1 MSVENKN
8 VNNDPTQEK
17 IKFILELFNSNKLI
31 ETKKEIEKQLIKY
44 SKSSVLFNIL
54 GAVLA
59 EQNKPQEALENYNK
73 SIKINPNYS
82 QAYNNL
88 GVCLYKL
95 GKIDEAIQGYRKA
108 IEIQP
113 KHAGAYNNLG
123 AVFKELGKHK
133 KSITCFQKAIEI
145 QPKHADAYN
154 NLGNVLQDLGELQK
168 AINCYEKTI
177 QINPNYV
184 NAHYNL
190 GTVFKQLGEH
200 KKAISCFQK
209 TNSIV
214 SKEELLKYS
223 YLLEGLEDYSKKLE
237 KFIEEETCSRKIAA
251 MAAYVSKKENIINI
265 FPFCKDPLNFV
276 SIKNLKNELTSTDDF
291 SENLLE
297 RMEKIHSVWEPKPT
311 TTKGGYQTLG
321 NLFDGTDIEITKLK
335 KIIEKQIIVYRKI
348 YKHSEDYFI
357 KKWPHKCKF
366 SAWYVKLLKQGHQKS
381 HLHAR
386 GWLSGVF
393 YVRIPKL
400 LNKYEGSIKF
410 VLSGYDFPED
420 KNLPNLTHSP
430 NDFDLVLFP
439 SSLLHQTI
447 PFNSHD
453 ERHSIAFDLIPK

>member
-1 MSVENKN
+1 
-8 VNNDPTQEK
+8 QEK

-265 FPFCKDPLNFV
+265 YPFCKDPLNFV

-381 HLHAR
+381 HMHAR

-410 VLSGYDFPED
+410 VLSGYDF
-420 KNLPNLTHSP
+420 
-430 NDFDLVLFP
+430 
-439 SSLLHQTI
+439 
-447 PFNSHD
+447 
-453 ERHSIAFDLIPK
+453 

>member
-265 FPFCKDPLNFV
+265 YPFCKDPLNFV

-381 HLHAR
+381 HMHAR